1 MVIPTPHIAAGR
13 GDFAELVLMP
23 GDPLRARHLAEAL
36 LRDARE
42 VSAVRNM
49 LAYTGRWRG
58 NPVSVMGSGMGIPSL
73 SIYATELARE
83 YGVRRVVR
91 IGTCGALQDSLA
103 LGDLVLAAGAGTDS
117 RVNRLRCRGHDF
129 AALASYPLLSTVAD
143 AARRA
148 GIAAAIGSVFSTDLF
163 YHPDTE
169 LVRTLTRLGVLA
181 IDMEAAGLYGVA
193 AECGIEALAL
203 LVVSDRLGDGARWD
217 AERRREGLDG
227 AARLVLDALLG

>member
-58 NPVSVMGSGMGIPSL
+58 QPVSIMGSGMGIPSL

-117 RVNRLRCRGHDF
+117 RVNRLRCRGHDL
-129 AALASYPLLSTVAD
+129 AALASVLFRKYDDQMLGLSLRSCVASPRRILD
-143 AARRA
+143 TPSSTRLASQADPRRIFFNVLTEQDTGIPCSAR
-148 GIAAAIGSVFSTDLF
+148 S
-163 YHPDTE
+163 
-169 LVRTLTRLGVLA
+169 RTLRA
-181 IDMEAAGLYGVA
+181 EAGSRPRSAVCFRPISSITPIPTSSA
-193 AECGIEALAL
+193 P
-203 LVVSDRLGDGARWD
+203 
-217 AERRREGLDG
+217 
-227 AARLVLDALLG
+227 